1 MIPLCKLENML
12 LSPSREA
19 GGLDFVFVVL
29 RPFVQFADS
38 LQSSVVAVRDEGA
51 FRAGR
56 LLLLSYGKL
65 NPCKCNAVME
75 E

>member
-12 LSPSREA
+12 LSSSRA
-19 GGLDFVFVVL
+19 ADGLDFVFVVL
-29 RPFVQFADS
+29 RPLVQFADS
-38 LQSSVVAVRDEGA
+38 LKSSAVAVTDEGA

-56 LLLLSYGKL
+56 FLLLSYRKL
-65 NPCKCNAVME
+65 NPCQCNAVME